1 MAGMSNGDVPVDM
14 WQNMSR
20 MDDNVMEEIDMLDVM
35 ALIAVLFIGLG
46 LGGVAIAVFMY
57 ALDKMQNGGRK

>member
-1 MAGMSNGDVPVDM
+1 
-14 WQNMSR
+14 

-46 LGGVAIAVFMY
+46 LGGVAIAVFLY
-57 ALDKMQNGGRK
+57 ALDWMQNGGKND